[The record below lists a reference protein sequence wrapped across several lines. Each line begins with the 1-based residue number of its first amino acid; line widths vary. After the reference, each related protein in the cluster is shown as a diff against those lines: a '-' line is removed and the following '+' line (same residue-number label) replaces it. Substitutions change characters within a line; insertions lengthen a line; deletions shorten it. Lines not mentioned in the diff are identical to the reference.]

1 MDAIFHYLL
10 LALEITEHGDFFLT
24 VPSETMIESDS
35 GVTVEHLNASW
46 SMEIDKLT
54 LQDISFAIDKVSVRH
69 YLNVHLSKI

>member
-10 LALEITEHGDFFLT
+10 LALEITEHGDSFLT
-24 VPSETMIESDS
+24 VPFKNYESDS
-35 GVTVEHLNASW
+35 GVTVEHLNALW
-46 SMEIDKLT
+46 SMEIDKLM

>member
-1 MDAIFHYLL
+1 
-10 LALEITEHGDFFLT
+10 
-24 VPSETMIESDS
+24 MIESDS
-35 GVTVEHLNASW
+35 GVTVEHFNASW